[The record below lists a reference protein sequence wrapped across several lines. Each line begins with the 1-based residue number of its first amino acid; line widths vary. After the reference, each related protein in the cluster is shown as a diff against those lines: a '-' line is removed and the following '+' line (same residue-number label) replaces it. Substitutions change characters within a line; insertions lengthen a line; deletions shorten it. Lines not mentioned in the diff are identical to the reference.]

1 MKRIVIIFLLVLNAI
16 AAKAQDS
23 DTTMSLK
30 ERVFYHYDR
39 SEFEEVV
46 RFGKEALT
54 VYEAEGDLLE
64 MAGCYNVLGVAY
76 QRLGRFEES
85 IENYEH
91 CADVMEQLKAGEGE
105 KEQKQTARFYDKNIR
120 YTRNNMAKV
129 FLVMEEFDQAE
140 KLYLDCI
147 QMLGDPIDTIDFQD
161 LATYWQNLSEV
172 YMKQA
177 KGEVGEEKAT
187 FLQASV
193 DYAERSVALSEQYD
207 VLPFKRVTKV
217 VMLAQAYRA
226 AGRTDEALAVAQEAL
241 ASAEVIDDPYLLA
254 EAYAV
259 LGGCEADLG
268 QNKIAEG
275 HLRQALDLATENHF
289 DELQIDFLK
298 SACTV
303 ARHFDK
309 GLALDYFEQYTA
321 IKDSVFNER
330 QQQLIR
336 DYQVKYDLAE
346 KEHQI
351 AFQTAQNESN
361 KMIIILLT
369 VLALLLLILFA
380 MGMYISRARKLKNKA
395 LEQNSWVKDRVFSI
409 VSHDFKTSV
418 LSQNLLLDVMEKH
431 FDEMQPSG
439 IKEKVSTLKTSS
451 DMLKENMLNMIE
463 WMKMEMGGGI
473 GKKSGF
479 NVRTLVEES
488 VESQWIDVSKK
499 RLHIINDV
507 EEGFAACDDVDLT
520 RLILRNLINNAVKFS
535 LPDGTIR
542 IWAEEGNGRI
552 WLVVADQGKGM
563 KRDHLERLSN
573 EPVSPKSRAQGNGG
587 SGIGLA
593 LCKDLLEL
601 NGEKIDIQSEEDK
614 GTTVRFSLKK

>member
-1 MKRIVIIFLLVLNAI
+1 MKKNVIIFLLVLIAI
-16 AAKAQDS
+16 VAKAQDS
-23 DTTMSLK
+23 DTVKSLK
-30 ERVFYHYDR
+30 ERIFYHYDR

-54 VYEAEGDLLE
+54 VYEAEGNLFE

-91 CADVMEQLKAGEGE
+91 CADAMERLKAGDSE

-129 FLVMEEFDQAE
+129 FLVMEELDQAE

-147 QMLGDPIDTIDFQD
+147 KMLGEPIDTIDFQD

-177 KGEVGEEKAT
+177 DGKVGEDKAA
-187 FLQASV
+187 FLQVSV

-226 AGRTDEALAVAQEAL
+226 AGRTNEALAVAQEAI

-259 LGGCEADLG
+259 LGSCEFDLG
-268 QNKIAEG
+268 RNKIAES
-275 HLRQALDLATENHF
+275 HLRHALHLATENHF
-289 DELQIDFLK
+289 DELQIELLK
-298 SACTV
+298 SVFTV
-303 ARHFDK
+303 ARQFDK

-321 IKDSVFNER
+321 KKDSVFNER

-336 DYQVKYDLAE
+336 DYQVKYDLSE

-351 AFQTAQNESN
+351 ALQTEKNRTN
-361 KMIIILLT
+361 KLIIVLLS

-380 MGMYISRARKLKNKA
+380 MGMYVSRVRKMKNEA
-395 LEQNSWVKDRVFSI
+395 LEKNGRIKDRIFSI

-431 FDEMQPSG
+431 FDEMQPNG

-463 WMKMEMGGGI
+463 WMKMEMDGSI
-473 GKKSGF
+473 GNKREF

-499 RLHIINDV
+499 QLNIINEV
-507 EEGFAACDDVDLT
+507 EEGLVAHDDIDLA
-520 RLILRNLINNAVKFS
+520 RLVLRNLINNAVKFS
-535 LPDGTIR
+535 SPEGTIR
-542 IWAEEGNGRI
+542 IWAGEEEGRI
-552 WLVVADQGKGM
+552 WVVVADQGKGM
-563 KRDHLERLSN
+563 KGLSIRNLSN
-573 EPVSPKSRAQGNGG
+573 EPASPKARTQGEGG

-601 NGEKIDIQSEEDK
+601 NGEKINIKSEEDK
-614 GTTVRFSLKK
+614 GTSVRFSIKK